1 MTARGECLFRG
12 VGGWRVAAQLRVL
25 TVAALTML
33 PMLAGGVP
41 GPDGFGLT
49 GLSGGSR
56 GEAGAS
62 HAVERVNGR
71 VDGVVAGGSPAPRP
85 PFRGVLNYVSRRVV
99 GGGVTG
105 RASWHY
111 WDAGTGEWGRDFL
124 QYWDVESETLYE
136 VPMGPTIAG
145 CAGTPLSY
153 DGYVEFDIL
162 NWSGSQTILRVPW
175 GDDAYPHLVSTEAR
189 YQPYGGSGPFMG
201 GRLHLSYTDDRL
213 RVATPAGEA
222 FYATRSDTDPST
234 PPVTGLFHSDAGT
247 ADAGSADEGM
257 WSPVAEFD
265 GSDGRHYG
273 ISVIYAEPACTAED
287 SYIVAADTGEVVAC
301 GWRYGG
307 GPRLTE
313 PEGSQRRSE
322 VLAVPQATTDMDCED
337 PLDLRDL
344 VVPDGSATPELAFAG
359 VDGSGISARADAS
372 REMS

>member
-1 MTARGECLFRG
+1 LKVLA
-12 VGGWRVAAQLRVL
+12 VALSV
-25 TVAALTML
+25 ML
-33 PMLAGGVP
+33 PVLAGGVS
-41 GPDGFGLT
+41 GPDGFGLA
-49 GLSGGSR
+49 GLSNGSL

-62 HAVERVNGR
+62 HRAEWVNRTVGS
-71 VDGVVAGGSPAPRP
+71 VVTGGSPAPGG
-85 PFRGVLNYVSRRVV
+85 PFRGVLNYVSRRVA
-99 GGGVTG
+99 GEGITG
-105 RASWHY
+105 RSSWHH
-111 WDAGTGEWGRDFL
+111 WNAGTGEWDRDFL
-124 QYWDVESETLYE
+124 QYWDVESGTLYE

-153 DGYVEFDIL
+153 GSYVEFDVL

-175 GDDAYPHLVSTEAR
+175 GDDAYPHLVSTEAG

-201 GRLHLSYTDDRL
+201 GLLHLSHSGDRL
-213 RVATPAGEA
+213 RVATPSGEA
-222 FYATRSDTDPST
+222 FYATRSDADPST
-234 PPVTGLFHSDAGT
+234 PPVTGLFRSDAGT
-247 ADAGSADEGM
+247 ADAGSADESM

-301 GWRYGG
+301 GWRHGG

-322 VLAVPQATTDMDCED
+322 VLALPQATADMDCEA

-344 VVPDGSATPELAFAG
+344 AVPDRSATAEPPLAG
-359 VDGSGISARADAS
+359 VHDSRVSAPEDAS
-372 REMS
+372 TEMS